1 MVKIEQIALLFYVIA
16 STAGV
21 LIIKKFLNTVHYESA
36 FDFLY
41 ALFNPSLVAGVTL
54 YVVGF
59 ITWLYVLSKMN
70 LNIAYPIAIT
80 LSILAI
86 LLTSTL
92 VLKEEITLN
101 IGLGTVLCLLGVV
114 LILK

>member
-1 MVKIEQIALLFYVIA
+1 MVKLEQVALLFYVIA

-21 LIIKKFLNTVHYESA
+21 LIIKKFLNTVHYQNIC
-36 FDFLY
+36 DFLY
-41 ALFNPSLVAGVTL
+41 ALFNPSLVAGVLL

-80 LSILAI
+80 LSFLAIILA
-86 LLTSTL
+86 SAFF
-92 VLKEEITLN
+92 LKEEITLN
-101 IGLGTVLCLLGVV
+101 IGLGTVFCLLGVI